1 LGDRQK
7 TDKKGGWG
15 LDLQPLG
22 TLNQGF
28 FEGFCDVTKVVI
40 IQKII

>member
-1 LGDRQK
+1 LGD
-7 TDKKGGWG
+7 KKQTKKMG
-15 LDLQPLG
+15 LGIGPPATG

-40 IQKII
+40 IQKIS